1 MAGIGDVGILFKI
14 KADSDQ
20 AEREFKKFKKE
31 LDDIDERG
39 KDPLQRLAS
48 QAGLTAAQF
57 SGLQTAVLGATAIIG
72 TISVAAVAAAAA
84 IFRLTVDASEYG
96 SAILEASQKTGLST
110 EAISALKIAADQSGS
125 SLEAVTAGIARFAKN
140 YTGTSQDL
148 QTELGKV
155 FQQIA
160 DAKPGFE
167 QLQLAQEKFGRS
179 GANLIPII
187 QSFKGNLPDLID
199 QMKRLGLTM
208 TQDAA
213 EKADQFGDQLDTLK
227 AQSAA
232 LGRQFAT
239 ELMPLMTQ
247 AMAQISASMAAN
259 QGQAQKWGQVLVNA
273 AKGVGV
279 VYKAF
284 EISVLASLNAVT
296 LGFSSTSNV
305 VVAKSAIMTTAIYA
319 LLGPLGMLAALGQ
332 MLGGAT
338 GGVSSGVDS
347 TVNSILD
354 QMQAAGGL
362 NIPKVSGGGR
372 GGGGGGGGSDPAA
385 DAEKRRREAVEAAQK
400 IVDDTLAIYKVGY
413 EEREAALEAF
423 LQRGEILEIEK
434 IRDVARIRL
443 EALMDEK
450 RLTEGLL
457 SNSNI
462 TLNEK
467 ERAEI
472 LQKIKILTIQI
483 RVEKLKGGT
492 EINAQVKK
500 EIADAEKQLEIER
513 ERLETERKRR
523 NERNKAASNSLLDKE
538 KAEIDRLAAEKKNS
552 QRLGGGGTQWEELF
566 KFLQGNNQFKDNSAL
581 IAGIEVM
588 RSAFEGLAQAIGQVV
603 QAWVLYGSAGA
614 SVRQVTAQILASIA
628 QQAAVKAIFEL
639 AEGFAAL
646 ARAFFGDPKA
656 GAEAA
661 MHFKS
666 AATYG
671 IVAGVAAVAGRGVAG
686 NSFNQTAGSAGS
698 GGVGAGNG
706 ASQQNNFT
714 TRFNG
719 FGNAMGE
726 QIQRQTQVLAALE
739 ETNNRLAKRIDGM
752 SPEQV
757 VVLGANGAS
766 RAIVGALHSE
776 YSDNPAS
783 VDGTMRNLGFAR

>member
-1 MAGIGDVGILFKI
+1 MAGLGNDIGVLFKI
-14 KADSDQ
+14 KADSSD
-20 AEREFKKFKKE
+20 ATR
-31 LDDIDERG
+31 DIARVKNEVQG
-39 KDPLQRLAS
+39 LGVAGAGAGTGLA
-48 QAGLTAAQF
+48 ALANPAAI
-57 SGLQTAVLGATAIIG
+57 AATA
-72 TISVAAVAAAAA
+72 VAAVGTAAIAAAAA

-110 EAISALKIAADQSGS
+110 EAISALKVAADQSGS

-372 GGGGGGGGSDPAA
+372 GGGGGGGGGGSDPAA

-457 SNSNI
+457 ANSSI

-467 ERAEI
+467 ERADI

-513 ERLETERKRR
+513 ERLETERKRQ
-523 NERNKAASNSLLDKE
+523 NEIKKRIANDEAEDRLKRKRELEERTGNAGIQGGFAGGIGTAIGIMTDVTLKARDKMAAATNSIAASWTNLKDVVKGS
-538 KAEIDRLAAEKKNS
+538 IDS
-552 QRLGGGGTQWEELF
+552 F
-566 KFLQGNNQFKDNSAL
+566 V
-581 IAGIEVM
+581 AGIGSIIQNLILMGDTGPNAM
-588 RSAFEGLAQAIGQVV
+588 RKLTAGILAGVAAQA
-603 QAWVLYGSAGA
+603 A
-614 SVRQVTAQILASIA
+614 IL
-628 QQAAVKAIFEL
+628 AIFEV
-639 AEGFAAL
+639 AKGFAAL
-646 ARAFFGDPKA
+646 FFNP
-656 GAEAA
+656 AEAA
-661 MHFKS
+661 AHFK
-666 AATYG
+666 AAALFG
-671 IVAGVAAVAGRGVAG
+671 IVAAGTGIAGRKIAG
-686 NSFNQTAGSAGS
+686 NAFNETASSAGS
-698 GGVGAGNG
+698 GGGVGNG

-726 QIQRQTQVLAALE
+726 QVARQTQVLAALE

-766 RAIVGALHSE
+766 RAIVGALHNE